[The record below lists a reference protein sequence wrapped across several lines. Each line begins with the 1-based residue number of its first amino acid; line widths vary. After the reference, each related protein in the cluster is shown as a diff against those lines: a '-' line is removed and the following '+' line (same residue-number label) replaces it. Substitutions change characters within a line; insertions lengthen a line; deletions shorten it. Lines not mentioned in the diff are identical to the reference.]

1 MNSACD
7 LRGLKIHSVMKNYT
21 SAPLPFMG
29 QKKHFIREFRKAL
42 REFDHATV
50 FVDLF
55 GGSGLLSHV
64 TKRERPDARVIYND
78 FDDYHVR
85 LENIDQTNALLAD
98 IRTIVGEYPK
108 KKMLPENL
116 RKNILEVIQS
126 AEQDGFVD
134 YITLSSGLLF
144 SSKYA
149 TDYASLQTEGMY
161 NNLRRA
167 PYSCEGYLDGI
178 EVVHADYR
186 ELFNQYKDIPGV
198 VFLVDPPSL
207 STEVGVY
214 KCRWRLSDYLDVLT
228 LLSSTSYFY
237 FTSNKSSIIE
247 LCEWISEAKVNANT
261 FRNAVRKEMGAQLNY
276 NSRYTDIMLYRR

>member
-7 LRGLKIHSVMKNYT
+7 LRGLKIHSAMKNYT

-134 YITLSSGLLF
+134 YITLS
-144 SSKYA
+144 
-149 TDYASLQTEGMY
+149 
-161 NNLRRA
+161 
-167 PYSCEGYLDGI
+167 
-178 EVVHADYR
+178 
-186 ELFNQYKDIPGV
+186 
-198 VFLVDPPSL
+198 
-207 STEVGVY
+207 
-214 KCRWRLSDYLDVLT
+214 
-228 LLSSTSYFY
+228 
-237 FTSNKSSIIE
+237 
-247 LCEWISEAKVNANT
+247 
-261 FRNAVRKEMGAQLNY
+261 
-276 NSRYTDIMLYRR
+276 

>member
-7 LRGLKIHSVMKNYT
+7 LRGLKIHSAMKNYT

-29 QKKHFIREFRKAL
+29 QKKRFIREFRKAL

-108 KKMLPENL
+108 KDVAGESTKEYFGGYTICRTGRICRLHHAFV
-116 RKNILEVIQS
+116 RSIVFIQIRYGLCKP
-126 AEQDGFVD
+126 ANRRNVQQ
-134 YITLSSGLLF
+134 SS
-144 SSKYA
+144 SC
-149 TDYASLQTEGMY
+149 SL
-161 NNLRRA
+161 
-167 PYSCEGYLDGI
+167 
-178 EVVHADYR
+178 
-186 ELFNQYKDIPGV
+186 
-198 VFLVDPPSL
+198 
-207 STEVGVY
+207 
-214 KCRWRLSDYLDVLT
+214 
-228 LLSSTSYFY
+228 
-237 FTSNKSSIIE
+237 
-247 LCEWISEAKVNANT
+247 
-261 FRNAVRKEMGAQLNY
+261 
-276 NSRYTDIMLYRR
+276 

>member
-1 MNSACD
+1 
-7 LRGLKIHSVMKNYT
+7 MKNYT

-126 AEQDGFVD
+126 AEQGGFVD

-161 NNLRRA
+161 NNLRHA

-186 ELFNQYKDIPGV
+186 ELFNQYKDVPGV
-198 VFLVDPPSL
+198 VFLVDPPYL

-247 LCEWISEAKVNANT
+247 LCEWISEAKVNANP